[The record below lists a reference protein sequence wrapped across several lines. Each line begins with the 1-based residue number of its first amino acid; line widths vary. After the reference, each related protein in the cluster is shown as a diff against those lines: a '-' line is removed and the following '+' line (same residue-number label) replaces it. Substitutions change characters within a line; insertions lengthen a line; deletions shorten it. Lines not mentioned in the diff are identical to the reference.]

1 MPSAVTCFLNDGSQP
16 VEIEL
21 EIAKTSAPEQRAWLL
36 EGAEL
41 PQMVSSGNPHLRLRL
56 FLTMDT
62 GVICNCVQTGADRSE
77 QKAMATIAGVQ
88 AIA

>member
-21 EIAKTSAPEQRAWLL
+21 EIAKASAPEQRAWLP

-41 PQMVSSGNPHLRLRL
+41 PQMVSSGNAHLRLRL
-56 FLTMDT
+56 FLTMDA
-62 GVICNCVQTGADRSE
+62 GVISNRVQTGADRNE
-77 QKAMATIAGVQ
+77 QKTMAMIAGV
-88 AIA
+88 